1 MAARGIRAGFVSAP
15 NVPHAFPNVF
25 APLHLRHRTLR
36 SRINFGAHTANMGE
50 DGLVS
55 DRHIAYYRERAVGGA
70 GMIVVEPMPV
80 HRTAVLTRGNFRADD
95 DSVIPGF
102 RQLTDACRDAADG
115 DIVMIHQL
123 YHVGQHGDAD
133 NSFAPNWSPSGLPS
147 YHDAD
152 GSHAMT
158 EAEILELID
167 AFVRAAGRARSSG
180 FDGVE
185 LFAAYHAVIDQF
197 WTPWSNR
204 RTDRWGGSLENRVRF
219 SAALLQAIRN
229 EAGDDFIVG
238 LAVNVDPESDPSL
251 SLESMQEIVAWH
263 DDRALMDYV
272 TCGTG
277 SYFDFYKLMP
287 TSLYPARL
295 GEPFAAALK
304 EVTSH
309 ARVQAESHIR
319 TPEAAEEVLAAGHAD
334 MVSIVRGQIADPHLV
349 RKAREGRANDVRP
362 CISCN
367 QLCWGRRSRDYWI
380 SCLINPSAGREH
392 IWGGDRFT
400 PTEQPKTVLVVGAG
414 PAGLEAARVC
424 AERGHGVIVAEAGAQ
439 IGGRYRLAGLQ
450 PTRQQVLD
458 HIEWYGRQLDQL
470 GVDLRLNTPVDGS
483 WVADAGAQIV
493 IIATGASPARDGFQ
507 RAAPMSDRLPGI
519 DERNVA
525 AIDDVL
531 DVLDEAPDG
540 WAEISGRVL
549 LLDDVGDWRGI
560 GTAMFLQERGC
571 DVCIA
576 TSAATIAA
584 GLFHSA
590 ADVPARQRFARAG
603 GVMRS
608 HTVVDAWHGDS
619 ARLRST
625 LTAEVTTEPFDWLV
639 IAETPRPNDG
649 LGHELDRAGVRF
661 HQIGDC
667 VAPRRAS
674 LAFYEGRAVAMA
686 L

>member
-1 MAARGIRAGFVSAP
+1 VNASDS
-15 NVPHAFPNVF
+15 PHAFPHVF
-25 APLHLRHRTLR
+25 APLALRHRTLR

-55 DRHIAYYRERAVGGA
+55 DRHIAYYRERALGGA

-80 HRTAVLTRGNFRADD
+80 HRTAVLTRGNFRVDD

-102 RQLTDACRDAADG
+102 RQLTDACRDAAGDG
-115 DIVMIHQL
+115 VVMIHQL

-152 GSHAMT
+152 GSHAMS

-219 SAALLQAIRN
+219 SATLLQAIRD
-229 EAGDDFIVG
+229 EVGDDFIIG

-251 SLESMQEIVAWH
+251 SLESVQEIVAWH
-263 DDRALMDYV
+263 DERALMDYV

-287 TSLYPARL
+287 TTLYPARL

-309 ARVQAESHIR
+309 ALVQAESHIR
-319 TPEAAEEVLAAGHAD
+319 TPEAAEAVLAAGHAD

-349 RKAREGRANDVRP
+349 RKAREGRGDDVRP

-392 IWGGDRFT
+392 IWGGDRFVLAEH
-400 PTEQPKTVLVVGAG
+400 PRTVLVVGAG

-424 AERGHGVIVAEAGAQ
+424 AERGHEVIVAEAGSQ
-439 IGGRYRLAGLQ
+439 IGGQYRLAGRQ

-458 HIEWYGRQLDQL
+458 HLDWYARQLARL
-470 GVDLRLNTPVDGS
+470 GVDVRLDTPVDAS
-483 WVADAGAQIV
+483 WVAAAGAEIV
-493 IIATGASPARDGFQ
+493 VVATGASPARAGFQ
-507 RAAPMSDRLPGI
+507 RSAPLSDRLSGI
-519 DERNVA
+519 DERNVV

-531 DVLDEAPDG
+531 DDALDRPSV
-540 WAEISGRVL
+540 SGRVL

-571 DVCIA
+571 DVHIA
-576 TSAATIAA
+576 TSAPAVAG

-590 ADVPARQRFARAG
+590 ADVPARRRFANAG
-603 GVMRS
+603 GVMRP
-608 HTVVDAWHGDS
+608 HTVVDAWRGD
-619 ARLRST
+619 ATTLRST
-625 LTAEVTTEPFDWLV
+625 LTGVVTSEPFDWLV
-639 IAETPRPNDG
+639 IAETPRANDE
-649 LGHELDRAGVRF
+649 LSAELDRTGIAF

-674 LAFYEGRAVAMA
+674 LAFYEGRSLAMG